1 LFALTVTH
9 LGYEETPGHLNY
21 NRRCAQLSAPEKE
34 PIVAIRTFQ
43 QHTPALGERAFVD
56 RSAVVIGDVEIGA
69 DSSVWP
75 LTVIRG
81 DMHRIRIGARTSVQD
96 ASVLHIT
103 HAGPFNPD
111 GFPLLI
117 GDDVTIGH
125 KVMLHGCT
133 VGSRILIGMGSTVM
147 DGAVVEDEV
156 IIGAGSLVPPG
167 KRLESGFLYVG
178 SPVKQARPLTDKE
191 RAFFTYTAGNYV
203 KLKDQHLAEGYH
215 LAD

>member
-1 LFALTVTH
+1 MTL
-9 LGYEETPGHLNY
+9 
-21 NRRCAQLSAPEKE
+21 
-34 PIVAIRTFQ
+34 RTFQ
-43 QHTPALGERAFVD
+43 QHSPVLGERTFVD
-56 RSAVVIGDVEIGA
+56 HSAVVIGDVEIGN

-81 DMHRIRIGARTSVQD
+81 DMHRIRIGQRTSVQD
-96 ASVLHIT
+96 GSVLHIT
-103 HAGPFNPD
+103 HAGPFNPE

-133 VGSRILIGMGSTVM
+133 LGNRILVGMGSTVM

-167 KRLESGFLYVG
+167 KRLQSGFLYVG
-178 SPVKQARPLTDKE
+178 SPVKQARALTEKE
-191 RAFFTYTAGNYV
+191 RSFFVYTAGNYV
-203 KLKDQHLAEGYH
+203 KLKDQYLAEGIK
-215 LAD
+215 D

>member
-1 LFALTVTH
+1 
-9 LGYEETPGHLNY
+9 
-21 NRRCAQLSAPEKE
+21 
-34 PIVAIRTFQ
+34 VAIRKYQGT
-43 QHTPALGERAFVD
+43 TPTLGDKVFVD
-56 RSAVVIGDVEIGA
+56 ASAVVIGDVVLGD

-96 ASVLHIT
+96 GSVLHIT

-133 VGSRILIGMGSTVM
+133 VGNRILIGMGSTVM
-147 DGAVVEDEV
+147 DGAVIEDEV
-156 IIGAGSLVPPG
+156 IVGAGSLVPPG
-167 KRLESGFLYVG
+167 RVLESGFLYVG
-178 SPVKQARPLTDKE
+178 SPAKQARPLTEKE
-191 RAFFTYTAGNYV
+191 RAFFTYSAANYV
-203 KLKDQHLAEGYH
+203 RLKDLHLAEGY
-215 LAD
+215 DR

>member
-1 LFALTVTH
+1 M
-9 LGYEETPGHLNY
+9 
-21 NRRCAQLSAPEKE
+21 
-34 PIVAIRTFQ
+34 AIRSFHN
-43 QHTPALGERAFVD
+43 HTPKLGDRTFVD
-56 RSAVVIGDVEIGA
+56 RSAVVLGDVEIGA

-96 ASVLHIT
+96 GSVLHIT

-117 GDDVTIGH
+117 GDEVTIGH

-133 VGSRILIGMGSTVM
+133 LGNRILVGMGSTLM

-178 SPVKQARPLTDKE
+178 SPVKQARALTEKE
-191 RAFFTYTAGNYV
+191 RAFFSYSAGNYV
-203 KLKDQHLAEGYH
+203 KLKDQHLAAGYH
-215 LAD
+215 LPE